1 MTHMNRALSGIATAA
16 FAIVCLW
23 APAYGAADAAQ
34 LDRMFPKSTLQI
46 ATPDARLHPVKV
58 WVADTMERRARGLM
72 FVKHLEDS
80 EGMLFIYE
88 RPQPV
93 SMWMKNTL
101 IPLDMLFVAADGKII
116 RVAAN
121 TKPHSLDT
129 IDSQG
134 DAIAVIELKG
144 GMAAK
149 LKITE
154 GARVL
159 HPLFNKRS

>member
-1 MTHMNRALSGIATAA
+1 MKSTNRFSAVVMLTFAA
-16 FAIVCLW
+16 ICFASPSF
-23 APAYGAADAAQ
+23 AETPDAAQ
-34 LDRMFPKSTLQI
+34 LDRAFKKSSLQI
-46 ATPDARLHPVKV
+46 ATPDARLHSFNV
-58 WVADTMERRARGLM
+58 WVADSYERRARGLM
-72 FVKHLEDS
+72 FVKQLADN

-88 RPQPV
+88 QSQPI
-93 SMWMKNTL
+93 SMWMKNTF

-144 GMAAK
+144 GTAERLRIAK
-149 LKITE
+149 
-154 GARVL
+154 GARVM
-159 HPLFNKRS
+159 HAIFRAK